1 MEIIKKVINIFF
13 WIWSHCPV
21 ICLSDDD
28 YFATLKFDNIR
39 NAHLRFSLL
48 NIMLGDSVIYVF
60 SYDIKERKISFI
72 KNLRLID
79 IDGNVLEDEKIDQIQ
94 NRFRMH
100 IAKLLDDDLEIEKEK
115 LLYHIER
122 EEQRISTSVDKI
134 NIYATIIL
142 TVIPIVVALIDFGSI
157 KDLPIVLQVMIC
169 IAVYSLLNICIYI
182 FRTIK
187 VHGIKKSSFSDLRES
202 SDRKK
207 EIVMQYQYDWQQLKY
222 KAQLFVSF
230 VLNLQEWVVVLLILT
245 VGISF
250 GVSVQ
255 DDSIASVDIKN
266 TKSIVFTMNAEEIGK
281 PYSNSAVN
289 WQKVL
294 LDIEKKQCNQIIILT
309 DCNEVPE
316 EVKVLAKYKDLE
328 IEIIT
333 DRDLDKGDF
342 KLIEVNS
349 MKKHLLSMYGNFCKN
364 KEIIDLGKTTYET
377 STIETTDTDE
387 FFAMGG
393 TYETR
398 SQENTD
404 PDEFIFGPTSITKSV
419 EATDE
424 DEFIFCGPTMVT
436 ENVENSD
443 PDEFLLQGPTNLTF
457 TQENTDEDEFLSDIL
472 SDFNNKDFDEIL
484 LI

>member
-1 MEIIKKVINIFF
+1 M
-13 WIWSHCPV
+13 
-21 ICLSDDD
+21 
-28 YFATLKFDNIR
+28 
-39 NAHLRFSLL
+39 
-48 NIMLGDSVIYVF
+48 
-60 SYDIKERKISFI
+60 
-72 KNLRLID
+72 RLID

-289 WQKVL
+289 WQNDLALMISGEAVTAKIQEYAAVSM
-294 LDIEKKQCNQIIILT
+294 NLT
-309 DCNEVPE
+309 TKNEIFSAMIVYGFLSYE
-316 EVKVLAKYKDLE
+316 NGEVR
-328 IEIIT
+328 IP
-333 DRDLDKGDF
+333 
-342 KLIEVNS
+342 
-349 MKKHLLSMYGNFCKN
+349 N
-364 KEIIDLGKTTYET
+364 KELMNKFDDMIHKVSKLKAQKYNKKKWRYVQKQLKKSKKILYSNAATQKSINSAKSDLKK
-377 STIETTDTDE
+377 
-387 FFAMGG
+387 
-393 TYETR
+393 
-398 SQENTD
+398 
-404 PDEFIFGPTSITKSV
+404 SI
-419 EATDE
+419 
-424 DEFIFCGPTMVT
+424 
-436 ENVENSD
+436 
-443 PDEFLLQGPTNLTF
+443 
-457 TQENTDEDEFLSDIL
+457 
-472 SDFNNKDFDEIL
+472 NKL
-484 LI
+484 RRK

>member
-21 ICLSDDD
+21 ISLSDDD

-250 GVSVQ
+250 RVSVQ

-342 KLIEVNS
+342 KLIEV
-349 MKKHLLSMYGNFCKN
+349 K
-364 KEIIDLGKTTYET
+364 
-377 STIETTDTDE
+377 
-387 FFAMGG
+387 
-393 TYETR
+393 
-398 SQENTD
+398 
-404 PDEFIFGPTSITKSV
+404 
-419 EATDE
+419 
-424 DEFIFCGPTMVT
+424 
-436 ENVENSD
+436 
-443 PDEFLLQGPTNLTF
+443 
-457 TQENTDEDEFLSDIL
+457 
-472 SDFNNKDFDEIL
+472 
-484 LI
+484 

>member
-1 MEIIKKVINIFF
+1 M
-13 WIWSHCPV
+13 
-21 ICLSDDD
+21 
-28 YFATLKFDNIR
+28 
-39 NAHLRFSLL
+39 
-48 NIMLGDSVIYVF
+48 
-60 SYDIKERKISFI
+60 
-72 KNLRLID
+72 
-79 IDGNVLEDEKIDQIQ
+79 
-94 NRFRMH
+94 
-100 IAKLLDDDLEIEKEK
+100 
-115 LLYHIER
+115 LYHIER

-342 KLIEVNS
+342 KLIEV
-349 MKKHLLSMYGNFCKN
+349 K
-364 KEIIDLGKTTYET
+364 
-377 STIETTDTDE
+377 
-387 FFAMGG
+387 
-393 TYETR
+393 
-398 SQENTD
+398 
-404 PDEFIFGPTSITKSV
+404 
-419 EATDE
+419 
-424 DEFIFCGPTMVT
+424 
-436 ENVENSD
+436 
-443 PDEFLLQGPTNLTF
+443 
-457 TQENTDEDEFLSDIL
+457 
-472 SDFNNKDFDEIL
+472 
-484 LI
+484 

>member
-79 IDGNVLEDEKIDQIQ
+79 IDGNVLKDEKIDQIQ

-169 IAVYSLLNICIYI
+169 IAAYSLLNICIYI

-230 VLNLQEWVVVLLILT
+230 VLNMQEWVVVLLILT
-245 VGISF
+245 VGISL
-250 GVSVQ
+250 GISVKN
-255 DDSIASVDIKN
+255 DNTTSVAIKN
-266 TKSIVFTMNAEEIGK
+266 TKSTVFTMNTEEIAI
-281 PYSNSAVN
+281 PYSSSAVN
-289 WQKVL
+289 WQTVV
-294 LDIEKKQCNQIIILT
+294 LDIEKKQCGQIIILT
-309 DCNEVPE
+309 DGNEVPE
-316 EVKVLAKYKDLE
+316 EVKGLARYKDLQ
-328 IEIIT
+328 IEIMT
-333 DRDLDKGDF
+333 DRDLDKDIF
-342 KLIEVNS
+342 KLIEV
-349 MKKHLLSMYGNFCKN
+349 K
-364 KEIIDLGKTTYET
+364 
-377 STIETTDTDE
+377 
-387 FFAMGG
+387 
-393 TYETR
+393 
-398 SQENTD
+398 
-404 PDEFIFGPTSITKSV
+404 
-419 EATDE
+419 
-424 DEFIFCGPTMVT
+424 
-436 ENVENSD
+436 
-443 PDEFLLQGPTNLTF
+443 
-457 TQENTDEDEFLSDIL
+457 
-472 SDFNNKDFDEIL
+472 
-484 LI
+484 

>member
-1 MEIIKKVINIFF
+1 
-13 WIWSHCPV
+13 
-21 ICLSDDD
+21 
-28 YFATLKFDNIR
+28 
-39 NAHLRFSLL
+39 
-48 NIMLGDSVIYVF
+48 
-60 SYDIKERKISFI
+60 
-72 KNLRLID
+72 
-79 IDGNVLEDEKIDQIQ
+79 
-94 NRFRMH
+94 MH

-255 DDSIASVDIKN
+255 DDSIASVDIK
-266 TKSIVFTMNAEEIGK
+266 KH
-281 PYSNSAVN
+281 
-289 WQKVL
+289 
-294 LDIEKKQCNQIIILT
+294 EKYCFY
-309 DCNEVPE
+309 NE
-316 EVKVLAKYKDLE
+316 
-328 IEIIT
+328 
-333 DRDLDKGDF
+333 RGR
-342 KLIEVNS
+342 N
-349 MKKHLLSMYGNFCKN
+349 
-364 KEIIDLGKTTYET
+364 
-377 STIETTDTDE
+377 
-387 FFAMGG
+387 
-393 TYETR
+393 R
-398 SQENTD
+398 
-404 PDEFIFGPTSITKSV
+404 
-419 EATDE
+419 
-424 DEFIFCGPTMVT
+424 
-436 ENVENSD
+436 
-443 PDEFLLQGPTNLTF
+443 
-457 TQENTDEDEFLSDIL
+457 
-472 SDFNNKDFDEIL
+472 
-484 LI
+484 

>member
-230 VLNLQEWVVVLLILT
+230 VLNLQECVVVLLILT
-245 VGISF
+245 
-250 GVSVQ
+250 
-255 DDSIASVDIKN
+255 
-266 TKSIVFTMNAEEIGK
+266 VFTMNAEEIGK

-342 KLIEVNS
+342 KLIEV
-349 MKKHLLSMYGNFCKN
+349 K
-364 KEIIDLGKTTYET
+364 
-377 STIETTDTDE
+377 
-387 FFAMGG
+387 
-393 TYETR
+393 
-398 SQENTD
+398 
-404 PDEFIFGPTSITKSV
+404 
-419 EATDE
+419 
-424 DEFIFCGPTMVT
+424 
-436 ENVENSD
+436 
-443 PDEFLLQGPTNLTF
+443 
-457 TQENTDEDEFLSDIL
+457 
-472 SDFNNKDFDEIL
+472 
-484 LI
+484 